1 MSKKLLIE
9 KSYTKSILE
18 SYKPNEDKDSPIIG
32 SFFVKGMTAEN
43 TLNQNGRKYSKEVW
57 DQPMSFKRGGKYID
71 ENGKLKPSTLLG
83 SLDHP
88 TEDMEVYLTEGA
100 LIWRE
105 VTRNEDGTWDGK
117 ADIINTPT
125 GKITKVYLDYAKEV
139 GGGEMFGVS
148 SRAYGET
155 EYVTEGNQTYER
167 IIPDSFELKAFDF
180 VYDPSFTSAKAL
192 TESKKNNKV
201 KPLLESIQTLAE
213 EDPYNKDVY
222 ETFIQDLIKEEEMED
237 LKSKLNESAK
247 KTIKKPKYD
256 YKKLVES
263 LVQDLADKGITPTVK
278 EIAQAIVDKTLDKK
292 ALELI
297 KEYIK
302 TLDDVP
308 TDDKERSAFI
318 TNLTSELYLELYKL
332 VPQDRINKDMLKEAT
347 EEDPELVN
355 LPEDLEDEEL
365 PEDLED
371 EEELPEDLEDE
382 ELPEDLEDEEGELI
396 TDLLED
402 DTRPLT
408 VGEARELFNEFLEEL
423 KLIFAP
429 VEDFVVHENIED
441 LLSEEEELEEDFPED
456 LEEDL
461 PEDIEEDIEDDLED
475 LDEYSEFLD
484 ELDIEDI
491 QYMTEEELE
500 YLENVIK
507 QAEGN

>member
-1 MSKKLLIE
+1 MSKKLLVE

-57 DQPMSFKRGGKYID
+57 DQPMSFKRGGKYINED
-71 ENGKLKPSTLLG
+71 GKLKPSTLLG

-100 LIWRE
+100 LIWRDI
-105 VTRNEDGTWDGK
+105 TRNEDGTWDGK

-155 EYVTEGNQTYER
+155 EYVTEGNQAYER

-192 TESKKNNKV
+192 TESNKTNKV

-297 KEYIK
+297 KEYVK

-308 TDDKERSAFI
+308 TDDKERSTFI

-347 EEDPELVN
+347 EDDFDT
-355 LPEDLEDEEL
+355 EDLLEEL

-371 EEELPEDLEDE
+371 DLEDDLEEDLEEEHEDEEILPEDE
-382 ELPEDLEDEEGELI
+382 ELI

-408 VGEARELFNEFLEEL
+408 VGEARELFNDLLEEL

-429 VEDFVVHENIED
+429 VEDFVVREGIED
-441 LLSEEEELEEDFPED
+441 LLPEEDFEEEIEELPED
-456 LEEDL
+456 FEEEI
-461 PEDIEEDIEDDLED
+461 EDIEEDIEDDLED

>member
-43 TLNQNGRKYSKEVW
+43 TLNQNGRKYSREVW

-192 TESKKNNKV
+192 TESKKNSKV

-278 EIAQAIVDKTLDKK
+278 EIAQAIADKTLDKK

-302 TLDDVP
+302 NLDDVP
-308 TDDKERSAFI
+308 TDAKERSAFI

-347 EEDPELVN
+347 EEVIEDGIDT
-355 LPEDLEDEEL
+355 EDLPEEL

-371 EEELPEDLEDE
+371 DLEEEHEEEEHEEEEILPEDE
-382 ELPEDLEDEEGELI
+382 ELI

-441 LLSEEEELEEDFPED
+441 LLSEEDELEEDFPED

-461 PEDIEEDIEDDLED
+461 PEEDIEDDLED